1 MPAPAAARVI
11 FEKLAADFSFDLKLV
26 DKFLALG
33 LTNLSDFRFFVH
45 SETEIEAAF
54 VTGVEGLTN
63 PRVQVARLRH
73 AWSSCVAN
81 EKVDE
86 AKKQQAASKEED
98 EEAPLPA
105 PKLATMKDVFW
116 ARYHLCLTPEEWPS
130 DRLVS
135 KLFKAVEKRTLE
147 VTDLWQ
153 VKSMLHQKTHSA
165 KRRRIGEN
173 LYLQDNEE
181 GAEPEVGTDAPS
193 YFNRMRVYFMALAIV
208 GASPLP
214 TAPAG

>member
-1 MPAPAAARVI
+1 
-11 FEKLAADFSFDLKLV
+11 
-26 DKFLALG
+26 
-33 LTNLSDFRFFVH
+33 
-45 SETEIEAAF
+45 
-54 VTGVEGLTN
+54 
-63 PRVQVARLRH
+63 
-73 AWSSCVAN
+73 
-81 EKVDE
+81 
-86 AKKQQAASKEED
+86 
-98 EEAPLPA
+98 
-105 PKLATMKDVFW
+105 MKDVFW
-116 ARYHLCLTPEEWPS
+116 ARYHLCLTPEEWPG

-181 GAEPEVGTDAPS
+181 SAEPEVGDAPS

-214 TAPAG
+214 TAPAAAESLGDDSTLYVQVPWDLLMKYQQRAEKFYTAAPSVGKFRSLVRLDLEERAQWTRLALRLLPLWARSSRML